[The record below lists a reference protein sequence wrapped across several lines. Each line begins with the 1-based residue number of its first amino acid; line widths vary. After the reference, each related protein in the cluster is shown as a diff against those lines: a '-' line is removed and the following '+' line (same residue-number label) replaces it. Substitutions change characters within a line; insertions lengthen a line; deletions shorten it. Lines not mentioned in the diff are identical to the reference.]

1 MQDEQTNKTQS
12 GYINRLRR
20 AHGAETSSRSSSSH
34 QHTADS
40 ALATSAASLPM
51 PPTTRDIAAAQSQ
64 KRDLTKQRHPG
75 GCKVVIEDQRQPD
88 HFAGVTFS
96 PYKRTQVKKSL
107 VDAMTKGAIEESN
120 YWGAELVCCGC
131 FLELWEVL
139 FEFMSRNVGM
149 SNPKMPVIV
158 AKCFADFKQIATG
171 SSPQTSWGCVTPP
184 KCEKYLLR

>member
-1 MQDEQTNKTQS
+1 M
-12 GYINRLRR
+12 
-20 AHGAETSSRSSSSH
+20 
-34 QHTADS
+34 
-40 ALATSAASLPM
+40 
-51 PPTTRDIAAAQSQ
+51 
-64 KRDLTKQRHPG
+64 
-75 GCKVVIEDQRQPD
+75 
-88 HFAGVTFS
+88 
-96 PYKRTQVKKSL
+96 KKSL

-158 AKCFADFKQIATG
+158 ANALLTSSRLLRG